1 MAVAVRRR
9 RHGDGLP
16 PGLTEPGGRRT
27 SAENILPFQRLATA
41 PNCLIICSMCGV
53 WYSQNFTQTPGVE
66 GIDRGVWPG
75 SWRSMQSICPRT
87 KQMTVRIKS

>member
-16 PGLTEPGGRRT
+16 PGLTEPGEVPEELQPR
-27 SAENILPFQRLATA
+27 AFYPFRDWRAARDA
-41 PNCLIICSMCGV
+41 PNCLIINFVVSGV

-66 GIDRGVWPG
+66 GIEAFGQGYCMVK
-75 SWRSMQSICPRT
+75 I
-87 KQMTVRIKS
+87 